1 MKIAVLDDY
10 QGLALSMADWDR
22 LPGDC
27 EIVPFREHI
36 ADKARLV
43 EALRGFDVVCA
54 MRERTPLPADVIEGL
69 PELKLIVTAGE
80 RNASID
86 VGAATRRGIPV
97 CGTPRSG
104 PAAAELTLGLLFACA
119 RDLVSEAQ
127 SVREG
132 GWQTGVGRDL
142 AGATLGVVG
151 LGKLGARVARFAQAL
166 EMDVVAWSPN
176 LTSERA
182 QEVGVRRVEKDELFR
197 TADFVTIHLVLSA
210 RSRGLVGASE
220 LALMKPDAS
229 LINTSRGP
237 IVDAAALSEAL
248 SEGRLRNAAL
258 DVYDTEPLPAD
269 DPLRRVPNLIATPHI
284 GYVTREA
291 YSIFYTGFVDAI
303 EAFRAGA
310 PIRVIEAEEP

>member
-43 EALRGFDVVCA
+43 GALRGFDVVCV

-86 VGAATRRGIPV
+86 VGAATRKGIPV

-104 PAAAELTLGLLFACA
+104 PAAAELALGLLFACA

-176 LTSERA
+176 LTRERA